1 MVLLK
6 ENQVVK
12 NPEEILVPSI
22 EIISQDLSSL
32 TLTTT
37 EDDLAAKLV
46 DIEDNN
52 DVKFDTVDIPGK
64 GQGMIATTKIYPGD
78 VIYAETPLIIVPDD
92 IFNDVEAC
100 EEFLEKKINLLSSE
114 DRELLLGLIDCRNAD
129 ETFQYCGKFYTN
141 AMNYDGDAAI
151 CPIIARANH
160 SCRPNAEFVSRPD
173 LGRQLLVAMYIIEE
187 EEEISINYM
196 PMLEE
201 GTDIRDVRQSY
212 LRKWYGFQ
220 CCCRACTLQVAGKLL
235 LN

>member
-1 MVLLK
+1 MVLLTQG
-6 ENQVVK
+6 QVVQ

-22 EIISQDLSSL
+22 EIINQDLSSL

-37 EDDLAAKLV
+37 EDDLAVKLV
-46 DIEDNN
+46 DIEENN
-52 DVKFDTVDIPGK
+52 VKFETVDIPGK
-64 GQGMIATTKIYPGD
+64 GQGMIATAKIYPGD

-100 EEFLEKKINLLSSE
+100 EEYLERKINLLSSS
-114 DRELLLGLIDCRNAD
+114 DRELLLSLIDCRNAD
-129 ETFQYCGKFYTN
+129 ETYQYCGKFYTN

-173 LGRQLLVAMYIIEE
+173 LGKQLLVAMYIIDVG
-187 EEEISINYM
+187 EEICINYM
-196 PMLEE
+196 PMLDE
-201 GTDIRDVRQSY
+201 GTDTRDVRQSY

-220 CCCRACTLQVAGKLL
+220 CCCKACTLQVRL
-235 LN
+235 